1 MPLPIRSDAHVS
13 AVTRIAASDLPA
25 VAMRIAAVTPQGV
38 EEIRSV
44 RLESAA
50 EGGTRFDFVPGQFLQ
65 IRMPSGDA
73 SYFAIASAPGHAY
86 FDILVKRAAGASRE
100 LFDAPLG
107 TTVQVIGPQ
116 GKGFPLT
123 GYAGYDLLFIGVG
136 TGIAPLR
143 SLIGWTLS
151 HRNGFGRLMLLYGV
165 LTPSHCCYRSDVA
178 DWRTAGVDAH
188 VTVTSAAGHSW
199 DGPVGFVQDLLPT
212 LRLTPERTVA
222 CLVGMKEMVQAN
234 TDFLR
239 KIGIPP
245 ERILLNF

>member
-1 MPLPIRSDAHVS
+1 
-13 AVTRIAASDLPA
+13 VTRIAASDLPA

-50 EGGTRFDFVPGQFLQ
+50 ENGTGFDFIPGQFLQ
-65 IRMPSGDA
+65 IRMPSGEA
-73 SYFAIASAPGHAY
+73 SYFAIASAPGHAH

-107 TTVQVIGPQ
+107 TTVQVVGPQ

-123 GYAGYDLLFIGVG
+123 EYAGYDVVLIGVG

-143 SLIGWTLS
+143 SLIGWMLS
-151 HRNGFGRLMLLYGV
+151 HRDRFGRLTLLYGV
-165 LTPSHCCYRSDVA
+165 LTPSHCCYQSDVA
-178 DWRTAGVDAH
+178 GWRTAGVDTR
-188 VTVTSAAGHSW
+188 VTVTSAAGGPW
-199 DGPVGFVQDLLPT
+199 DGPVGFVQDLLPA
-212 LRLTPERTVA
+212 LRLVPERTVV

-234 TDFLR
+234 ADLLR
-239 KIGIPP
+239 KIGIPA